1 MRDSD
6 RQLQFVERYRQGN
19 CRKFVWFAAR
29 YPDAAPPAPVVEMAR
44 LSSPVDADGAPVRDS
59 SD

>member
-6 RQLQFVERYRQGN
+6 RPPFVERYRQVN